1 MVIHPRLKLVIDSKD
16 FLCGTFEFDSSNS
29 FIVIWIL
36 FHINLNQDREF
47 FFIVDFSVSVAPV
60 IFRKKGSTKKVST
73 LSPHVGLSKTDIEMY
88 L

>member
-36 FHINLNQDREF
+36 GLINLNQNSECL
-47 FFIVDFSVSVAPV
+47 FSVSIAPLMLENQ
-60 IFRKKGSTKKVST
+60 K
-73 LSPHVGLSKTDIEMY
+73 
-88 L
+88 